1 MSAWVFLAM
10 SITFEILGTFFL
22 KLSDGF
28 AQWHWGMLAM
38 GLYIGSFVAFAPA
51 LRTIPVG
58 VAYALWAGC
67 GIAAA
72 ALIGLF
78 AFGQQLDAWQML
90 FILMI
95 LVGAIGLRLGTK
107 E

>member
-1 MSAWVFLAM
+1 MSAWGFLAM
-10 SITFEILGTFFL
+10 AIVFEILGTFFL

-28 AQWHWGMLAM
+28 AKWRWGVVAM
-38 GLYIGSFVAFAPA
+38 GLYAGSFWSFAPA

-58 VAYALWAGC
+58 VAYAIWAGC

-78 AFGQQLDAWQML
+78 AFGQQLDPWQML